1 MAEFK
6 NINNI
11 LIDLPKCKGNVVTL
25 DIKRFSNNYI
35 LLKVI
40 NNEDGDLVKIRK
52 EIEKLELPLDI
63 FEWEQQHDIINE
75 MYNNLNNNV
84 VTKVSSDIIKIIK
97 NQISNKLSGY
107 KQQDTIK
114 KVFNKD
120 SIIKI
125 DEIIE
130 KLKNCDLKCY
140 YCNENVYLL
149 YKIVREMK
157 QWSLDRINND
167 LGHTCENVFI
177 SCLECNLKKRTKN
190 SDSFLFTKQLKIN
203 KID

>member
-1 MAEFK
+1 MSNEK
-6 NINNI
+6 KINIVGTGTRYQM
-11 LIDLPKCKGNVVTL
+11 K
-25 DIKRFSNNYI
+25 
-35 LLKVI
+35 KVI